1 MSGFTIPN
9 TPDAANQNQAEPD
22 SLDFQILGNQKNGI
36 VSGMAV
42 TRVEG
47 SQAVAVGSGE
57 VLINGSYYTFGG
69 ISPLNLTAYAST
81 NFFDVIYARVSSGTI
96 TCYVAPGT
104 GGIGNPRY
112 PSTGTSPGQINP
124 DTDVV
129 LASVWRSGA
138 TAPAVNEIT
147 DKRIFVRSS
156 TSRVGATA
164 TGGNHAD
171 LWVQP
176 TSWTPS
182 ATLEGPLSVNVNG
195 TWYKL
200 ARHSTDFTAG
210 TITASLFSGPLSGN
224 VTGNVT
230 GNLTG
235 NVYGGTISGTLSS
248 VSGDIVGAS
257 GYLTPNYNVDPL
269 PGYSYGTGYIGWSN
283 SLGSWSVSG
292 PLYFGQG
299 FYTYSTV
306 TLPYINGYGSVTASG
321 TPIVINSSNN
331 LRKQSSSS
339 RRFKENIQEYTFS
352 DAVLSI
358 NPVTYDYKQG
368 VLEDD
373 LDRTGHFGLIAED
386 LHDAGLT
393 YLVRYDNNGEVES
406 IKYDLLSVELLGIV
420 KKLSA
425 RIDALEAQ

>member
-22 SLDFQILGNQKNGI
+22 SLDFQILGNQKNG
-36 VSGMAV
+36 VVNGMAV
-42 TRVEG
+42 TPG
-47 SQAVAVGSGE
+47 TGQAVAVANGE
-57 VLINGSYYTFGG
+57 VLINGSYYTFSGDT
-69 ISPLNLTAYAST
+69 SVELTNYVST
-81 NFFDVIYARVSSGTI
+81 VFFDVIYARVSGGTV
-96 TCYVAPGT
+96 TCLSAPGT
-104 GGIGNPRY
+104 GGVGNPRY
-112 PSTGTSPGQINP
+112 PSTGSGTGQINP

-129 LASVWRSGA
+129 LASVWRTSSS
-138 TAPAVNEIT
+138 APTVGEIT

-156 TSRVGATA
+156 TSRTNTDTISQNRGVEGDIYVNPAWTAPVG
-164 TGGNHAD
+164 TGS
-171 LWVQP
+171 LE
-176 TSWTPS
+176 S
-182 ATLEGPLSVNVNG
+182 AVSVKVG
-195 TWYKL
+195 TTWYKL
-200 ARHSTDFTAG
+200 ARYSENFSAG
-210 TITASLFSGPLSGN
+210 TIAANITGSAGSVPWSGITGVPDIAYNN
-224 VTGNVT
+224 V
-230 GNLTG
+230 
-235 NVYGGTISGTLSS
+235 GGTYTMNITGH
-248 VSGDIVGAS
+248 S
-257 GYLTPNYNVDPL
+257 GYLSPVYNVDPL
-269 PGYSYGTGYIGWSN
+269 DGWTYGTGYIGWSN
-283 SLGSWSVSG
+283 ALGSWSVSG

-393 YLVRYDNNGEVES
+393 YLVRYNNNGEVES

-425 RIDALEAQ
+425 RIEALEAQ